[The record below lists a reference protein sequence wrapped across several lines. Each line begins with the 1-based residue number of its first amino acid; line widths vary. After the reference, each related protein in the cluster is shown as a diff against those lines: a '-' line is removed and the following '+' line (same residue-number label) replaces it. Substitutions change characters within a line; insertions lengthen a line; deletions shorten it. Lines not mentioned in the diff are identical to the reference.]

1 MPYAT
6 YKLLHFFGIFIILV
20 VVAAASM
27 HTLRGGSR
35 ADMPYRRWFAIAH
48 GLAALA
54 VLTGGFGMLAR
65 LGSMHGALPGW
76 VYAKIVIWGALG
88 AALFLAYRR
97 AYALALLVAVPLLAL
112 AAGAIALYKP
122 F

>member
-6 YKLLHFFGIFIILV
+6 YKLMHFLGIFFIIT

-35 ADMPYRRWFAIAH
+35 ADMPYRRWFAVAQGI
-48 GLAALA
+48 AALA

-65 LGSMHGALPGW
+65 LGVMHGALPGW

-88 AALFLAYRR
+88 GALFLAYRR
-97 AYALALLVAVPLLAL
+97 RYALALLIGVPLLAL
-112 AAGAIALYKP
+112 AAGAFAIYKP

>member
-1 MPYAT
+1 
-6 YKLLHFFGIFIILV
+6 
-20 VVAAASM
+20 
-27 HTLRGGSR
+27 
-35 ADMPYRRWFAIAH
+35 MPYRRWFAAAH
-48 GLAALA
+48 GIAALA

-65 LGSMHGALPGW
+65 LGTMHGALPGW

-88 AALFLAYRR
+88 AALLLAYRR
-97 AYALALLVAVPLLAL
+97 AYALALFVAAPLLAL

>member
-6 YKLLHFFGIFIILV
+6 YKLMHFFGIFIIIV

-35 ADMPYRRWFAIAH
+35 ADMPYRRWFAVAH
-48 GLAALA
+48 GIAALM

-65 LGSMHGALPGW
+65 LGGMHGALPGW
-76 VYAKIVIWGALG
+76 VYAKLVIWGALG
-88 AALFLAYRR
+88 ASLFLAYRR
-97 AYALALLVAVPLLAL
+97 GNALALLIALPLLAL
-112 AAGAIALYKP
+112 AAGAIAIYKP